1 LRAPRGI
8 ADALFSKP
16 LITSTATHLRTERRH
31 VIPARRDDAMRRKIV
46 AVAALGFVMAVGLAA
61 CEDKGPMQKAGEKID
76 RATDQ
81 DKVIGKGPLEK
92 AGKNVDDTV
101 KDLKK

>member
-1 LRAPRGI
+1 
-8 ADALFSKP
+8 
-16 LITSTATHLRTERRH
+16 
-31 VIPARRDDAMRRKIV
+31 MRRQILAVTALGV
-46 AVAALGFVMAVGLAA
+46 AVAVGLVA
-61 CEDKGPMQKAGEKID
+61 CEDKGPLQKAGEKID

-92 AGKNVDDTV
+92 AGKNVDDAA

>member
-1 LRAPRGI
+1 MTRQL
-8 ADALFSKP
+8 L
-16 LITSTATHLRTERRH
+16 
-31 VIPARRDDAMRRKIV
+31 
-46 AVAALGFVMAVGLAA
+46 AVSVLGFVVAVGVAA
-61 CEDKGPMQKAGEKID
+61 CEKGPMQKAGEKID

-92 AGKNVDDTV
+92 AGKNVDEAV

>member
-1 LRAPRGI
+1 
-8 ADALFSKP
+8 
-16 LITSTATHLRTERRH
+16 
-31 VIPARRDDAMRRKIV
+31 MRRQILAVV
-46 AVAALGFVMAVGLAA
+46 AFGFVVAIGLAA
-61 CEDKGPMQKAGEKID
+61 CEDKGPLQKAGEKID

-92 AGKNVDDTV
+92 AGRNVDDAV

>member
-1 LRAPRGI
+1 
-8 ADALFSKP
+8 
-16 LITSTATHLRTERRH
+16 
-31 VIPARRDDAMRRKIV
+31 MRRQIL
-46 AVAALGFVMAVGLAA
+46 AAALGFAVAIGSAA
-61 CEDKGPMQKAGEKID
+61 CEDKGPLQKAGEKID

-92 AGKNVDDTV
+92 AGKGVDDAA